1 MRHSPGGTGGAGL
14 GLFYGFAGF
23 TGTLVLIALVALLA
37 VVIVRRRKGLPP
49 LQLPAALRRPQ
60 PAMVPS
66 ALQLLDERLAHG
78 DIDITDY
85 VSRRAALLGTTT
97 PPSTWTPEPAPGST
111 A

>member
-1 MRHSPGGTGGAGL
+1 MRHGPGGSGFSL
-14 GLFYGFAGF
+14 LYGFAGF
-23 TGTLVLIALVALLA
+23 TGTLLLIALVALLV
-37 VVIVRRRKGLPP
+37 VVIVRRRKGLPA

-60 PAMVPS
+60 PVMVPS

-97 PPSTWTPEPAPGST
+97 PPGTWTPEPAPGAT

>member
-1 MRHSPGGTGGAGL
+1 MRHGSGGGYGNGFSL
-14 GLFYGFAGF
+14 LYGFAGF

-37 VVIVRRRKGLPP
+37 LVIVRHRKGLPP
-49 LQLPAALRRPQ
+49 LPLPAALRRQQ

-85 VSRRAALLGTTT
+85 VSRRAALLGGTTQPT
-97 PPSTWTPEPAPGST
+97 TWTPEPTPGT
-111 A
+111 TE